1 MDQNAPSRADEAWV
15 AIGPHRYAQHPQHS
29 EWQPHGLVELS
40 HAEEFVRRLLA
51 HQAKVGHLALIVD
64 GRDLAPLSPEVRSF
78 YVQSLAHVIDRI
90 HVVVFGASF
99 LTKVTQTLAV
109 RAGQIVNNIKVDL
122 RFVETREA
130 AVAYIQNR

>member
-1 MDQNAPSRADEAWV
+1 MAVLAKGAKCF
-15 AIGPHRYAQHPQHS
+15 IG
-29 EWQPHGLVELS
+29 
-40 HAEEFVRRLLA
+40 LLA